1 MYLQIIYA
9 TADVTT
15 SLNSSRLHFC
25 ALQYLWPDKSVV
37 NLWFAA
43 DPSKSHGT
51 LCDGG
56 WQTIALVPPIVWPQQ
71 DTWPRVRGQAAHAFL
86 QGRTSTVLP
95 ERVRERP
102 PLPSASSERLASAVR
117 GMRAI
122 KMTPSDKTKCRC
134 RWCMIM
140 LSVQPEVPLV
150 QSSTF
155 YWRHCVKFA
164 RDASKARGL
173 MRSWP
178 TNTAEDC
185 KWTHSSQELLSI
197 WPPSRCNKSA
207 GLGEDMKAAVSWWLG
222 QRREFA
228 EQSLS
233 LGAGEGRGLEVWA
246 SSSHRQLE
254 SWPSCLRQTDWR
266 KV

>member
-9 TADVTT
+9 TADITS
-15 SLNSSRLHFC
+15 SLNSSRFHFC
-25 ALQYLWPDKSVV
+25 ALRFLWSDKSVF

-56 WQTIALVPPIVWPQQ
+56 WQTIALAPPIAWTQQ
-71 DTWPRVRGQAAHAFL
+71 D
-86 QGRTSTVLP
+86 
-95 ERVRERP
+95 EP
-102 PLPSASSERLASAVR
+102 PSPSPSFERLASAVR
-117 GMRAI
+117 WMWAIMR
-122 KMTPSDKTKCRC
+122 TSSDKTKYRC
-134 RWCMIM
+134 WWCMIM

-150 QSSTF
+150 QSSRF
-155 YWRHCVKFA
+155 YWWHYLKFVW
-164 RDASKARGL
+164 DASKARCL

-185 KWTHSSQELLSI
+185 NWTHSSQELLSI
-197 WPPSRCNKSA
+197 WPPSWCNESA

-222 QRREFA
+222 QHSEFA

-233 LGAGEGRGLEVWA
+233 LGAGEEMGLEVWA

-254 SWPSCLRQTDWR
+254 SWPSHLRQTDWR